1 MTSKLLPVIRA
12 TALIRLSDAVPLVQ
26 RGRFG
31 ENGRIAELVVEL
43 YRTVGIC
50 DLLHDGSRDAFL
62 ANLQRS
68 GTACAF
74 ALPHLPRESVATSKL
89 GGFFSAAACGDGDTA
104 RAIARQA
111 RDTWNSD
118 IEHEDDFLYARFLM
132 ELFFLGAT
140 KTRLLTLADRL
151 SEVTDGEPSALRD
164 ICRASLAK
172 DSAQFE
178 EGLESLLAQRR
189 AVYRDQWEYDQITEE
204 EWATEGQISVECIA
218 LVKLARKLGLT
229 TQREYLFVP
238 ALALDLDVQNA
249 PPDSW
254 RSVPS

>member
-26 RGRFG
+26 RGKFG
-31 ENGRIAELVVEL
+31 ENGSIAELVVEL
-43 YRTVGIC
+43 YKIAGIC
-50 DLLHDGSRDAFL
+50 DLLHDGSGDAFL
-62 ANLQRS
+62 ANLQKS

-74 ALPHLPRESVATSKL
+74 VLPHLPPESVAASKL
-89 GGFFSAAACGDGDTA
+89 SGFFSAAACGDGDAA

-140 KTRLLTLADRL
+140 KTRLLALVDRL
-151 SEVTDGEPSALRD
+151 TEVTKGEPSALRD
-164 ICRASLAK
+164 ICRAMLAK

-178 EGLESLLAQRR
+178 EGFENWLGQRR
-189 AVYRDQWEYDQITEE
+189 AFYREQWESDQITEE
-204 EWATEGQISVECIA
+204 EWATEGQISVEGIA

-238 ALALDLDVQNA
+238 ALVLDRDVQGPSPA
-249 PPDSW
+249 SW